1 MAELEG
7 NVLRPPGLGPTVTF
21 DPPEELLASTGHG
34 YVQKGGTLAVNGV
47 YRVGEPVIQT
57 GATSAAGDKIWVK
70 STRALC
76 TGFVR
81 TAVDTTGG
89 QKLANIVLSGTINC
103 NVQALSA
110 GTYNATTK
118 SDLNGNTA
126 LKGRYVDHL
135 AYFIF

>member
-7 NVLRPPGLGPTVTF
+7 NVLRPPGFGPTVTF
-21 DPPEELLASTGHG
+21 PHPEELLASTGHG
-34 YVQKGGTLAVNGV
+34 YVQKGGTLAVDGEYGV
-47 YRVGEPVIQT
+47 GQPVIQT

-70 STRALC
+70 STRTLC

-81 TAVDTTGG
+81 NAVDTTGG
-89 QKLANIVLSGTINC
+89 QKLANIILSGTINT
-103 NVQALSA
+103 NVVALSA

-118 SDLNGNTA
+118 SELNANTA